1 MNDSDRRNL
10 ERALEFADELAS
22 TLVERDIT
30 REILISDRFVQWAI
44 TTPLYNVGEFVSHV
58 SKELRASHPEIP
70 WSKVAG
76 TRHRLVHDYGGTD
89 WTIVTEIVYRDL
101 PSFADQILGLLR

>member
-22 TLVERDIT
+22 TLVERD
-30 REILISDRFVQWAI
+30 ILISDRFVQWAI

-89 WTIVTEIVYRDL
+89 WTIVTEIVYRGL
-101 PSFADQILGLLR
+101 PSFADQIRGLLR